1 MTFVIVTLICEEI
14 DLKKGL
20 IFRKKKPGLADP
32 VLKAGLFLL
41 WLDMEG
47 SMARNEGKLLAERFV
62 TSGGGTCSSTE
73 GVTSILIKFIVLQLL
88 TS

>member
-1 MTFVIVTLICEEI
+1 MFVIVTLICEEI
-14 DLKKGL
+14 DLKKRL
-20 IFRKKKPGLADP
+20 IFRDKEPGLTDP
-32 VLKAGLFLL
+32 VLKAGLILRL
-41 WLDMEG
+41 GMEV
-47 SMARNEGKLLAERFV
+47 SMTRNEGKLLAERFV